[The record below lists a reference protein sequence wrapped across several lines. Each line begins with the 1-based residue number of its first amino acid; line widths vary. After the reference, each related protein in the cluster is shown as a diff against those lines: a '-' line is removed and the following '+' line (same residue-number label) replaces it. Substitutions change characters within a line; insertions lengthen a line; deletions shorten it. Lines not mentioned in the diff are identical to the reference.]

1 MSDTIRFG
9 QVEGFMEFDALEKLG
24 EEKLSAI
31 VNELILGRSVRA
43 IARTIQDWGGVPG
56 CSPAELFTELTNL
69 RASINR
75 GGANCNRSEASWS
88 KAAECDFQIVPLDEL
103 TPLITHQKDR
113 MEKLFMQERE
123 QAKPLPA
130 LSQAVNLQALLLL
143 AVQDLRFD
151 LGLDPY
157 KRIELTFREL
167 QKTQEEKERQTN
179 EHVIN
184 AARGVNEIF
193 TERRRK
199 AKGAPTQ

>member
-1 MSDTIRFG
+1 
-9 QVEGFMEFDALEKLG
+9 MEFDALRKLG
-24 EEKLSAI
+24 EERLSTI
-31 VNELILGRSVRA
+31 VNELILGRSVSA

-56 CSPAELFTELTNL
+56 CSPAELVTELTNL
-69 RASINR
+69 RATINR
-75 GGANCNRSEASWS
+75 GGANCNRPEPPWS
-88 KAAECDFQIVPLDEL
+88 KAAEHDFQIAPLDEL

-113 MEKLFMQERE
+113 IEKLFMQERE

-167 QKTQEEKERQTN
+167 QKAQEEKERQTN
-179 EHVIN
+179 EQVIN
-184 AARGVNEIF
+184 AARGVDEMF
-193 TERRRK
+193 KERRLK
-199 AKGAPTQ
+199 AKRAQSH